1 VDIYIS
7 NGYPKD
13 LNLSLG
19 YLKFYGENIMPK
31 VKKIKI
37 LVSLPEDL
45 VQQIDI
51 LAAKRRLNRSTLIQ
65 LILEEYLRNH
75 EE

>member
-1 VDIYIS
+1 
-7 NGYPKD
+7 
-13 LNLSLG
+13 
-19 YLKFYGENIMPK
+19 MPK
-31 VKKIKI
+31 IKKTKI

-65 LILEEYLRNH
+65 LILQDYIKNNKEGLGDET
-75 EE
+75 